1 MIIRLGV
8 TILKRQSD
16 FFIIIGATLRELI
29 IIFII
34 IIINISLINLY
45 LNLLMFIIITSI
57 IFF

>member
-34 IIINISLINLY
+34 IINISLINLY

>member
-16 FFIIIGATLRELI
+16 FFIIIRATLRELI
-29 IIFII
+29 IIFI

-45 LNLLMFIIITSI
+45 LNLLMLIIITSI